1 MKEKLT
7 IIIVLLFTIIVLI
20 FAWFWLENVIED
32 YDIDRAMMENT
43 FYQRTDI
50 IQAPTGRNL

>member
-7 IIIVLLFTIIVLI
+7 IIIILLFTIIVLI

-32 YDIDRAMMENT
+32 YDIDRASMDNT
-43 FYQRTDI
+43 FYQRIDM
-50 IQAPTGRNL
+50 IQSLTERNL